1 MADAPAA
8 LEFGKLALERA
19 LAGAA
24 EDDITLAVIDG
35 ACTAMLE
42 GLEENEQI

>member
-1 MADAPAA
+1 MADSPAA
-8 LEFGKLALERA
+8 PELGKLALEQA